1 MTNLRTLNTE
11 VFMGLFKRLQIT
23 NFFFVILSTQ
33 FLFAAHL
40 PTGAAQFLK
49 YEQKY
54 VNRNLDTQKIIALKN
69 YQAKEYSPEGG
80 LIFDVESYW
89 LDADQ
94 LFVFESQDKSDLN
107 LRRKNKGKEQIL
119 FIVHPES
126 MDFYTDLI
134 KNSEKGPKFK
144 ATATA
149 SSRTLMMWPEGD
161 PSKIFFGKLS
171 LN

>member
-54 VNRNLDTQKIIALKN
+54 VNRNLD
-69 YQAKEYSPEGG
+69 
-80 LIFDVESYW
+80 
-89 LDADQ
+89 
-94 LFVFESQDKSDLN
+94 
-107 LRRKNKGKEQIL
+107 NKK
-119 FIVHPES
+119 PPNP
-126 MDFYTDLI
+126 I
-134 KNSEKGPKFK
+134 KG
-144 ATATA
+144 
-149 SSRTLMMWPEGD
+149 
-161 PSKIFFGKLS
+161 
-171 LN
+171 